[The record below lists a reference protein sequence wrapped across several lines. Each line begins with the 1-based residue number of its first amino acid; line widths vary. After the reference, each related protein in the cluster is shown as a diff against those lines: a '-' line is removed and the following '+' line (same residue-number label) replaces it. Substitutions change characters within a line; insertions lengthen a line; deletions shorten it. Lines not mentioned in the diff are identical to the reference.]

1 MELDRN
7 YFNQIRLN
15 TRRGKFYDIE
25 AVDRL
30 LVDIRSRAD
39 SMNREYASVCQK
51 LAEALQTVDTLR
63 EENTDLFMKGQALS
77 QEVLTL
83 RDELKAAQSGEAFL
97 IPENDDISASSEPS
111 SEEASSAES
120 EIVNSQLSTVNSSAP
135 AEQEA
140 EDTLLPPDLVTS
152 SHPAAAGSKPSE
164 ASAPDESAIAN
175 YQLSIVNSPASAE
188 QEAGDYVISSS
199 SPREEADKIISEA
212 YAEAAAIRNS
222 AQQLWDNTVSRLDS
236 VFSMI
241 REINTYS
248 IEKTDR
254 IRQEFLDTLPEDKKI
269 DAPPADLSEKIGR
282 IADQLSEIEED

>member
-39 SMNREYASVCQK
+39 SMNREYAAACQK
-51 LAEALQTVDTLR
+51 LAEAVQTADSLR
-63 EENTDLFMKGQALS
+63 EENTELFMKGQALS
-77 QEVLTL
+77 QEVLAL
-83 RDELKAAQSGEAFL
+83 RDELKAAQSGEAFV
-97 IPENDDISASSEPS
+97 IPEDDSRSTDESQSPNEMGTEQKEGEDLSSSLSPDPYPLTPDS
-111 SEEASSAES
+111 PLMPP
-120 EIVNSQLSTVNSSAP
+120 EIVTSSAP
-135 AEQEA
+135 AAIEKEA
-140 EDTLLPPDLVTS
+140 D
-152 SHPAAAGSKPSE
+152 
-164 ASAPDESAIAN
+164 
-175 YQLSIVNSPASAE
+175 
-188 QEAGDYVISSS
+188 DYVISSS
-199 SPREEADKIISEA
+199 SAREEADKILASA

-222 AQQLWDNTVSRLDS
+222 AQQLWDSTVSRLDS

-254 IRQEFLDTLPEDKKI
+254 IREEFLSAMPSDIP
-269 DAPPADLSEKIGR
+269 APPDLTEKVGR
-282 IADQLSEIEED
+282 IAQQLSEIDDN

>member
-39 SMNREYASVCQK
+39 SMNREYASACQK
-51 LAEALQTVDTLR
+51 LAEALRTAETLR
-63 EENTDLFMKGQALS
+63 EENNDLFLKGQALS
-77 QEVLTL
+77 QEVLSL
-83 RDELKAAQSGEAFL
+83 RDELKAARSGEAYVL
-97 IPENDDISASSEPS
+97 PEEESSLSAASFENS
-111 SEEASSAES
+111 SEESSS
-120 EIVNSQLSTVNSSAP
+120 
-135 AEQEA
+135 
-140 EDTLLPPDLVTS
+140 
-152 SHPAAAGSKPSE
+152 
-164 ASAPDESAIAN
+164 DESAITN

-188 QEAGDYVISSS
+188 QEADDSLLPPELVTSFASKPSEASAPDESAIAHTPASAEQEADEYVISSS
-199 SPREEADKIISEA
+199 SAQEEANKILSAA

-222 AQQLWDNTVSRLDS
+222 AQQLWDNTVSRLDT

-241 REINTYS
+241 REINNYS

-254 IRQEFLDTLPEDKKI
+254 IREDFLSAMPDD
-269 DAPPADLSEKIGR
+269 DSAPPDLTEKIGR
-282 IADQLSEIEED
+282 IAEQLSEIDEK

>member
-39 SMNREYASVCQK
+39 SMNREYADACRK
-51 LAEALQTVDTLR
+51 LAEAVQTAESPR
-63 EENTDLFMKGQALS
+63 EENTELFMKGQALS
-77 QEVLTL
+77 QEVLAL
-83 RDELKAAQSGEAFL
+83 RDELKAAQSGEAFV
-97 IPENDDISASSEPS
+97 IPENDDFSSAEADEQIPAASSEPS
-111 SEEASSAES
+111 AEEPSSEDPSIPNS
-120 EIVNSQLSTVNSSAP
+120 EFRIP
-135 AEQEA
+135 
-140 EDTLLPPDLVTS
+140 
-152 SHPAAAGSKPSE
+152 
-164 ASAPDESAIAN
+164 
-175 YQLSIVNSPASAE
+175 NSPASAE
-188 QEAGDYVISSS
+188 QEAGEYVISSS
-199 SPREEADKIISEA
+199 SPREEADKILAAA

-222 AQQLWDNTVSRLDS
+222 AQQLWDSTVSKLDS

-254 IRQEFLDTLPEDKKI
+254 IRQDFLDQLPSEEA
-269 DAPPADLSEKIGR
+269 APPDLSEKIGR
-282 IADQLSEIEED
+282 IAEQLSEIEDE

>member
-97 IPENDDISASSEPS
+97 IPENDDVSASSEPS

-120 EIVNSQLSTVNSSAP
+120 EIDNSQLSTVNSSAP

-152 SHPAAAGSKPSE
+152 SHPAAAVSKSSE
-164 ASAPDESAIAN
+164 GSAPDEPSIANCELQIAN
-175 YQLSIVNSPASAE
+175 YPSSS
-188 QEAGDYVISSS
+188 QEADEYVISSS

-254 IRQEFLDTLPEDKKI
+254 IRQEFLDSLPKDEKMDP
-269 DAPPADLSEKIGR
+269 PPADLTEKIGR
-282 IADQLSEIEED
+282 IAEQLSEIEDD

>member
-39 SMNREYASVCQK
+39 SMNREYDSVCQK

-111 SEEASSAES
+111 SEESSSADS
-120 EIVNSQLSTVNSSAP
+120 EIVNSQLSIVNSL
-135 AEQEA
+135 EQEA
-140 EDTLLPPDLVTS
+140 DDTLLPPDLVTS

-199 SPREEADKIISEA
+199 SPQEEADKILASA
-212 YAEAAAIRNS
+212 YAEAAAIRSS
-222 AQQLWDNTVSRLDS
+222 ARQLWDDTVSRLDS

-254 IRQEFLDTLPEDKKI
+254 IRQEFLDNLPKDEKDDKI
-269 DAPPADLSEKIGR
+269 DPPPADLAEKVGR
-282 IADQLSEIEED
+282 IALQLSEIEED

>member
-39 SMNREYASVCQK
+39 SMNREYADACRK
-51 LAEALQTVDTLR
+51 LAEAVQTAETLR
-63 EENTDLFMKGQALS
+63 EENTELFMKGQALS
-77 QEVLTL
+77 QEVLAL
-83 RDELKAAQSGEAFL
+83 RDELKAAQSGEAFV
-97 IPENDDISASSEPS
+97 IPENDESLSAAASSERL
-111 SEEASSAES
+111 SEEPASDES
-120 EIVNSQLSTVNSSAP
+120 PIIHSSAP

-140 EDTLLPPDLVTS
+140 DDALMPPDIVTS
-152 SHPAAAGSKPSE
+152 STRPAATNLIQSE
-164 ASAPDESAIAN
+164 VSASDES
-175 YQLSIVNSPASAE
+175 SIINSPASAP
-188 QEAGDYVISSS
+188 QEADSYVISSS
-199 SPREEADKIISEA
+199 SPREEADKILASA
-212 YAEAAAIRNS
+212 YAEAAAIRNA
-222 AQQLWDNTVSRLDS
+222 AQQLWDSTVSRLDS

-254 IRQEFLDTLPEDKKI
+254 IRQEFLDSLPEEEAVPTDVT
-269 DAPPADLSEKIGR
+269 EKVGL
-282 IADQLSEIEED
+282 IAQQLSEIEENEE

>member
-111 SEEASSAES
+111 SEESSSAES

-140 EDTLLPPDLVTS
+140 EDTLLPPDLVTPS
-152 SHPAAAGSKPSE
+152 SSDISSFPNFPGSSPIVNS
-164 ASAPDESAIAN
+164 
-175 YQLSIVNSPASAE
+175 QLSIVNSPSPSPSS
-188 QEAGDYVISSS
+188 QEADEYVLSSS
-199 SPREEADKIISEA
+199 SPQEEAGKILASA

-222 AQQLWDNTVSRLDS
+222 ARQLWDNTVSRLDS

-254 IRQEFLDTLPEDKKI
+254 IRQEFIDNIPKDEKI
-269 DAPPADLSEKIGR
+269 DPPPADLTEKIGR
-282 IADQLSEIEED
+282 IAEQLSEMEDG

>member
-39 SMNREYASVCQK
+39 SMNREYASACQK
-51 LAEALQTVDTLR
+51 LADALRTAETLR
-63 EENTDLFMKGQALS
+63 EENNDLFLKGQALS
-77 QEVLTL
+77 QEVLSL
-83 RDELKAAQSGEAFL
+83 RDELKAARSGEAYVL
-97 IPENDDISASSEPS
+97 PEEESSLSAASFENS
-111 SEEASSAES
+111 SEESSS
-120 EIVNSQLSTVNSSAP
+120 
-135 AEQEA
+135 
-140 EDTLLPPDLVTS
+140 
-152 SHPAAAGSKPSE
+152 
-164 ASAPDESAIAN
+164 DESAITN

-188 QEAGDYVISSS
+188 QEADDSLLPPELVTSFGSKPSEESATVNSSASAEQEADEYVISSS
-199 SPREEADKIISEA
+199 SAQEEANKILSAA

-222 AQQLWDNTVSRLDS
+222 AQQLWDNTVSRLDT

-241 REINTYS
+241 REINNYS

-254 IRQEFLDTLPEDKKI
+254 IREEFLSAMPDDTS
-269 DAPPADLSEKIGR
+269 APPDLTEKIGR
-282 IADQLSEIEED
+282 IAEQLSEINEK

>member
-51 LAEALQTVDTLR
+51 LAEALQIVDTLR

-97 IPENDDISASSEPS
+97 IPENEDISASSEPS
-111 SEEASSAES
+111 SEESSSAES
-120 EIVNSQLSTVNSSAP
+120 EIANSQLSTVNSSAP

-140 EDTLLPPDLVTS
+140 EDTLLPPDLVTPSASDIS
-152 SHPAAAGSKPSE
+152 SFPNFPGSSPIVNS
-164 ASAPDESAIAN
+164 
-175 YQLSIVNSPASAE
+175 QLSIVNSPSPSPSPSS
-188 QEAGDYVISSS
+188 QEADEYVISSS

-212 YAEAAAIRNS
+212 YVEAAAIRNS

-254 IRQEFLDTLPEDKKI
+254 IRQEFLDNLPKDEKME
-269 DAPPADLSEKIGR
+269 PPADLSEKIGR
-282 IADQLSEIEED
+282 IAQELNEMEEE

>member
-97 IPENDDISASSEPS
+97 IPENDDVSASSEPS
-111 SEEASSAES
+111 SEEASSDES
-120 EIVNSQLSTVNSSAP
+120 EIGYLSAP
-135 AEQEA
+135 AEQET
-140 EDTLLPPDLVTS
+140 EDALMPPDLVTS
-152 SHPAAAGSKPSE
+152 SHPAAAVSKSSE
-164 ASAPDESAIAN
+164 GSAPDEPSIANCELQIAN
-175 YQLSIVNSPASAE
+175 YPSSS
-188 QEAGDYVISSS
+188 QEADEYVISSS
-199 SPREEADKIISEA
+199 SPREEANKIISEA

-254 IRQEFLDTLPEDKKI
+254 IRQEFLDSLPKDEKI
-269 DAPPADLSEKIGR
+269 DPPPADLSEKIGR